1 LTGYCKNSVIR
12 ERIDIRMQVFYLSKT
27 LPEISVVTGPGS
39 FDFANNIAKRLGA
52 QLAMA
57 SVKIFSDGESNIK
70 LGKVGKNCII
80 VQSTHPPTDTH
91 LIQLLMMAKKCT
103 DDGAQHMC
111 AVIPYLGYARQDRAF
126 LEGEVVS
133 IGLVAKLFEAVRLEH
148 IITVDI
154 HSQLAMTYFASI
166 QNISSVP
173 LLADYASK
181 MKLHDPVAVSPDAG
195 GINRAKEFAR
205 HLNIDVVALKKS
217 RHRVTGEVTVD
228 ESLDI
233 DISRRDAIV
242 IDDIISSGGSI
253 IKVAEVLHKKGIG
266 KIYAMCAHALLIRD
280 AAQKIKSAGVE
291 DIISTNSVPG
301 EYSKVEL
308 SPEIALA
315 LKSRY

>member
-1 LTGYCKNSVIR
+1 
-12 ERIDIRMQVFYLSKT
+12 VFYLSET
-27 LPEISVVTGPGS
+27 LTEISSVVAGPAS
-39 FDFANNIAKRLGA
+39 FDLANNIAKRLGA
-52 QLAMA
+52 RLTVA
-57 SVKIFSDGESNIK
+57 SLRIFSDGESNIK
-70 LGKVGKNCII
+70 LSKVGKNCVI

-91 LIQLLMMAKKCT
+91 LIQLLMIAKKCT
-103 DDGAQHMC
+103 DNGAQHVC

-133 IGLVAKLFEAVRLEH
+133 IDLVAKLFETVGVEH

-154 HSQLAMTYFASI
+154 HSQLAMSYFASI
-166 QNISSVP
+166 KNVSSVP

-181 MKLHDPVAVSPDAG
+181 MKLRDPIAVSPDAG
-195 GINRAKEFAR
+195 GTNRAKEFAR
-205 HLNIDVVALKKS
+205 LLDLDVIVLKKS

-228 ESLDI
+228 EKLQM

-253 IKVAEVLHKKGIG
+253 IKAAEVLHKKGVG
-266 KIYAMCAHALLIRD
+266 RIYAMCAHALLIRD
-280 AAQKIKSAGVE
+280 AAQKIKSVGVQ

-308 SPEIALA
+308 SPEIASA